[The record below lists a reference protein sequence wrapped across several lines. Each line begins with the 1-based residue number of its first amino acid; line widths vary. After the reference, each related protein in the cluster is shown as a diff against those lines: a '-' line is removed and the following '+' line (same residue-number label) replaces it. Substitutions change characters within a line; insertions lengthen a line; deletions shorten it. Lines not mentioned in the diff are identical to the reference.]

1 MPELP
6 TGTVT
11 FLFTDIEGST
21 RLLQKVGGQFAEIM
35 KDHSDIMRAA
45 ISASSGVEVGT
56 AGDSFFA
63 AFCEA
68 VDGIRA
74 AVGAQRELAAHGWPH
89 GEPVR
94 VRMGLHTGRGEL
106 GGDGYVGI
114 DVHRAARIADAAHG
128 GQVLLSDVT
137 ARLVEAALPLGVR
150 LRPLGEHRLKDLANP
165 ERLCQLEIEGLPSE
179 FPPPRSIEARAS
191 NLPADLTSFVGRNAE
206 IAEVERLLKRGRL
219 VTLTGAGGSGKTR
232 LAIRVASRLLGSFAD
247 GVCFVDLSSIAD
259 PAVVAP
265 TVAKAL
271 GIPEQGGRPVL
282 DAVKDHL
289 RNREALIVFD
299 NFEQVLDA
307 ATVVE
312 ELLTATPR
320 TKAIVTSRVPISIR
334 GEQEFEVPP
343 LAPPDPASLPDV
355 ATLRDIDAVRLFAD
369 RVQAVVPDFRIDEQ
383 NANAV
388 AAITARLDGLPLA
401 IELAATRMKVL
412 TPQQIL
418 ERLADRFA
426 LLTSSSRTLPDR
438 QRTLRGAIEW
448 SYELLD
454 EQERRLFARLAIF
467 TGGWT
472 LASADTVCD
481 PAGIGL
487 DVLDGISALVD
498 KSLVRRSL
506 DVNWI
511 RFSMLETIREFGRQK
526 LQEWGD
532 VDATRERHGA
542 HYLDLA
548 VEAEPH
554 LVAEDQVEWLD
565 RCDVEHGNVRDAL
578 RWAIETD
585 RAERAQEAAGAL
597 WRFWQ
602 QRGHIAEGA
611 RWFAEVLALPSGSGA
626 TAARAKALIGAGGIA
641 WWQRDREAAGRFYS
655 ESVDVERLLGDPA
668 GIAEALYNQAF
679 VVAGD
684 DIDAATRLVDE
695 ALALFRDVGDE
706 RGVAKTLTML
716 VIGDA
721 RAGRWAR
728 VASCLEEVVA
738 ILRRLGDR
746 LQLAFDL
753 VWLGFAYGRL
763 GRVEDARSAA
773 LEALR
778 LFEAGDN
785 ATGIGIA
792 LSNLAFLA
800 TWEGRH
806 QDSIRLAAAAARLKE
821 RVGGPPGGFAGILE
835 GNPVDE
841 ASPHLDVDAVRRAW
855 DEGSGMSLEETIRLA
870 ERGSGG
876 ASNGR
881 VALHSENGQ
890 SVGRVR

>member
-1 MPELP
+1 MPGLP

-21 RLLQKVGGQFAEIM
+21 RLLQEVGSQFAGILR
-35 KDHSDIMRAA
+35 DHSQIMRAA
-45 ISASSGVEVGT
+45 ISASGGVEVGT

-63 AFCEA
+63 AFSDPS
-68 VDGIRA
+68 DGIRA
-74 AVGAQRELAAHGWPH
+74 AVVAQRDLAAHPWPH

-106 GGDGYVGI
+106 GADGYVGI

-128 GQVLLSDVT
+128 GQVLISDVT

-150 LRPLGEHRLKDLANP
+150 VRALGEHRLKDLVKP
-165 ERLCQLEIEGLPSE
+165 EGLHQLEIEGLPAD
-179 FPPPRSIEARAS
+179 FPPPRSLEARPN
-191 NLPADLTSFVGRNAE
+191 NLPAELTSFVGREAE

-219 VTLTGAGGSGKTR
+219 VTLTGTGGSGKTR
-232 LAIRVASRLLGSFAD
+232 LAIRVASRLLGSFSS
-247 GVCFVDLSSIAD
+247 GVYFADLSSITD
-259 PAVVAP
+259 PAVVAS

-271 GIPEQGGRPVL
+271 GVAEQGDRPIVE
-282 DAVKDHL
+282 VMKDHL

-299 NFEQVLDA
+299 NFEQVVDA
-307 ATVVE
+307 ASMVE
-312 ELLTATPR
+312 ELLTAAPR
-320 TKAIVTSRVPISIR
+320 TKAIVTSRVPLSIR
-334 GEQEFEVPP
+334 GEQEFDIPP
-343 LAPPDPASLPDV
+343 LAPPDPASLPDL
-355 ATLRDIDAVRLFAD
+355 ATLRDVEAVRLFAD
-369 RVQAVVPDFRIDEQ
+369 RVQAVVPDFRVDEQ
-383 NANAV
+383 NAKAV

-401 IELAATRMKVL
+401 IELAATRLKVL
-412 TPQQIL
+412 TPQQVL
-418 ERLADRFA
+418 DRLADRFA
-426 LLTSSSRTLPDR
+426 LLSSASRTLPER

-448 SYELLD
+448 SYDLLD
-454 EQERRLFARLAIF
+454 ERERRLFARLAIF

-472 LASADTVCD
+472 LASAAAVCD

-487 DVLDGISALVD
+487 DALDGLSALVD
-498 KSLVRRSL
+498 KSLVRRGL

-511 RFSMLETIREFGRQK
+511 RFSMLETIREFGQQK
-526 LQEWGD
+526 LREFGD
-532 VDATRERHGA
+532 LEATRERHGL

-565 RCDVEHGNVRDAL
+565 RCDVEHGNIRDAL
-578 RWAIETD
+578 RWAIETE
-585 RAERAQEAAGAL
+585 RAEPAQEAAGAL

-611 RWFAEVLALPSGSGA
+611 RWFAEILALPSRTGP

-641 WWQRDREAAGRFYS
+641 WWQRDRESAGRFYS
-655 ESVDVERLLGDPA
+655 EAVDVERRLGDPA

-679 VVAGD
+679 VVAGE
-684 DIDAATRLVDE
+684 DIDAATRVTND
-695 ALALFRDVGDE
+695 ALAHFRQVGDE

-716 VIGDA
+716 VISDA
-721 RAGRWAR
+721 QARRWER
-728 VASCLEEVVA
+728 VASSLEEVVA

-773 LEALR
+773 IESLR
-778 LFEAGDN
+778 LFQAGDN

-792 LSNLAFLA
+792 LTDLAFLA

-806 QDSIRLAAAAARLKE
+806 EDSIRLAAAAARLKE

-835 GNPVDE
+835 GDPVDE
-841 ASPHLDVDAVRRAW
+841 ASSHLDGDAARRAW
-855 DEGSGMSLEETIRLA
+855 DEGSEMSLEATIRLA
-870 ERGSGG
+870 ERGSRA
-876 ASNGR
+876 ASNGWL
-881 VALHSENGQ
+881 ALHSENGQ
-890 SVGRVR
+890 SVGRVS

>member
-1 MPELP
+1 MSELP

-21 RLLQKVGGQFAEIM
+21 RLLQKVGSQFSDILD
-35 KDHSDIMRAA
+35 DHSAIMRAA
-45 ISASSGVEVGT
+45 IAASHGVEVGT

-63 AFCEA
+63 AFREP
-68 VDGIRA
+68 VDGVQA
-74 AVGAQRELAAHGWPH
+74 AVTAQRDLGAHPWAH

-137 ARLVEAALPLGVR
+137 ARLVEAALPSGVR
-150 LRPLGEHRLKDLANP
+150 VRALGEHRLKDLASS
-165 ERLCQLEIEGLPSE
+165 ERLHQLEIEGLPSD
-179 FPPPRSIEARAS
+179 FPPPRSIEARPS
-191 NLPADLTSFVGRNAE
+191 NLPAELTSFVGRDAE

-247 GVCFVDLSSIAD
+247 GVCFVDLSSIED
-259 PAVVAP
+259 PALVAS

-271 GIPEQGGRPVL
+271 GVPERGGRPVL
-282 DAVKDHL
+282 ETVKDHL
-289 RNREALIVFD
+289 RNREALILMD
-299 NFEQVLDA
+299 NFEQVLGA
-307 ATVVE
+307 ASVAE
-312 ELLTATPR
+312 ELLSGAPR
-320 TKAIVTSRVPISIR
+320 LKAIVTSRVPLSIR

-343 LAPPDPASLPDV
+343 LAPPDPAARQDL
-355 ATLRDIDAVRLFAD
+355 ATLQAVEAVRLFAD
-369 RVQAVVPDFRIDEQ
+369 RARAVIPDFQLDDQ
-383 NANAV
+383 NASTV
-388 AAITARLDGLPLA
+388 AAITTRLDGLPLA

-412 TPQQIL
+412 TPKQIL

-426 LLTSSSRTLPDR
+426 LLTSSSRALPER

-448 SYELLD
+448 SYDLLD
-454 EQERRLFARLAIF
+454 ERERRLFARLAIF

-472 LASADTVCD
+472 MASSAAVCD

-487 DVLDGISALVD
+487 DVLDGTSALVD
-498 KSLVRRSL
+498 NSLVRRSL
-506 DVNWI
+506 GFNWI
-511 RFSMLETIREFGRQK
+511 RFSMLETIQEFGQQK
-526 LQEWGD
+526 LKEFGD
-532 VDATRERHGA
+532 FEATRERHGA

-548 VEAEPH
+548 LEAEPH
-554 LVAEDQVEWLD
+554 LVADDQVEWLD
-565 RCDVEHGNVRDAL
+565 RCDVEHGNIRAAL

-585 RAERAQEAAGAL
+585 RADLAQSAAGAL

-611 RWFAEVLALPSGSGA
+611 RWLAEVLALPSGKA
-626 TAARAKALIGAGGIA
+626 PTAARAKALIGAGGIA
-641 WWQRDREAAGRFYS
+641 WWIPDREAAGRFYA
-655 ESVDVERLLGDPA
+655 EAVDVERQLGDPA
-668 GIAEALYNQAF
+668 RIAEAVYNLAF
-679 VVAGD
+679 FVAGD

-695 ALALFRDVGDE
+695 ALAYFRKVGDE

-721 RAGRWAR
+721 QAGRWKR
-728 VASCLEEVVA
+728 VTASLEEAVA
-738 ILRRLGDR
+738 ISRRLGDR
-746 LQLAFDL
+746 LQVAFGL

-763 GRVEDARSAA
+763 RRMEDARSAA
-773 LEALR
+773 LESLR
-778 LFEAGDN
+778 LFQEGGN

-792 LSNLAFLA
+792 LDSLAFLA

-806 QDSIRLAAAAARLKE
+806 EDAVRLAAAATRLKQD
-821 RVGGPPGGFAGILE
+821 VGGPRGGFANILE
-835 GNPVDE
+835 GDPAEE
-841 ASPHLDVDAVRRAW
+841 AKAHLDAEAAQRAW
-855 DEGSGMSLEETIRLA
+855 DEGWAMPLEEMIALA
-870 ERGSGG
+870 ERGGREPSGG
-876 ASNGR
+876 GLP
-881 VALHSENGQ
+881 LHSEDAR
-890 SVGRVR
+890 SVGRVS

>member
-1 MPELP
+1 MRELP

-21 RLLQKVGGQFAEIM
+21 RLLQKVGGQFADIL
-35 KDHSDIMRAA
+35 KDHSRIMRAA
-45 ISASSGVEVGT
+45 ISAASGVEVGT

-63 AFCEA
+63 AFREP

-74 AVGAQRELAAHGWPH
+74 AVRAQRDLAAHPWLH

-94 VRMGLHTGRGEL
+94 VRMGLHTGWGEL

-128 GQVLLSDVT
+128 GQVLLSDIT
-137 ARLVEAALPLGVR
+137 ARLVEAALPSGVR

-165 ERLCQLEIEGLPSE
+165 ERLSQLEIDGLPSE
-179 FPPPRSIEARAS
+179 FPAPRSLEARPN
-191 NLPADLTSFVGRNAE
+191 NLPAELTSFVGREAE
-206 IAEVERLLKRGRL
+206 IAEVERLLKRARL
-219 VTLTGAGGSGKTR
+219 VTLTGTGGSGKTR
-232 LAIRVASRLLGSFAD
+232 LAMRVASRLLGSFAD
-247 GVCFVDLSSIAD
+247 GVCFIDLSSITD
-259 PAVVAP
+259 PAVVAS

-271 GIPEQGGRPVL
+271 GVPEEGGRPVL
-282 DAVKDHL
+282 EAVKDHL
-289 RNREALIVFD
+289 RNREVLIVFD
-299 NFEQVLDA
+299 NFEQVVDA
-307 ATVVE
+307 APVVDE
-312 ELLTATPR
+312 ILSAAPR
-320 TKAIVTSRVPISIR
+320 AKAIVTSRVALSTR

-343 LAPPDPASLPDV
+343 LAPADPASLPDLES
-355 ATLRDIDAVRLFAD
+355 LRNIDAIHLFKD
-369 RVQAVVPDFRIDEQ
+369 RARAVVPDFQIDER
-383 NANAV
+383 NATAV

-412 TPQQIL
+412 TPQQVL
-418 ERLADRFA
+418 DRLADRFA
-426 LLTSSSRTLPDR
+426 LLSTTSRTLPER

-454 EQERRLFARLAIF
+454 EAERRLFARLAIF

-472 LASADTVCD
+472 LASADAVCD
-481 PAGIGL
+481 PAGTGL
-487 DVLDGISALVD
+487 DVVDGVSALVD

-506 DVNWI
+506 DWNWI
-511 RFSMLETIREFGRQK
+511 RFFMLESIREFGLQK
-526 LQEWGD
+526 LQESGD
-532 VDATRERHGA
+532 RDAMRERHGV
-542 HYLDLA
+542 HYLALA
-548 VEAEPH
+548 LEAEPH

-565 RCDVEHGNVRDAL
+565 RCDVEHGNIREAL

-585 RAERAQEAAGAL
+585 RADQAQEAAGAL

-602 QRGHIAEGA
+602 QRGHLAEGG
-611 RWFAEVLALPSGSGA
+611 RWFAEVLALPSGKGA

-641 WWQRDREAAGRFYS
+641 WWQRDRESARRFYS
-655 ESVDVERLLGDPA
+655 EAVDVARRLGDAA

-684 DIDAATRLVDE
+684 DIDAATRLTDE
-695 ALALFRDVGDE
+695 ALEHFREVGDE
-706 RGVAKTLTML
+706 QGVAKTLTML
-716 VIGDA
+716 VIRDA
-721 RAGRWAR
+721 QAGQWAR
-728 VASCLEEVVA
+728 VAACVEEAVA
-738 ILRRLGDR
+738 ILRRIGDR
-746 LQLAFDL
+746 LNLAFDL

-763 GRVEDARSAA
+763 RRVDDARSAA

-792 LSNLAFLA
+792 FTNLAFLA

-806 QDSIRLAAAAARLKE
+806 EEAIRLAAAAARLKE

-835 GNPVDE
+835 GDPAQE
-841 ASPHLDVDAVRRAW
+841 AGSHLDPETARRAW
-855 DEGSGMSLEETIRLA
+855 DEGWEMSLEETLRLA
-870 ERGSGG
+870 EQGSG
-876 ASNGR
+876 AISNDR
-881 VALHSENGQ
+881 WVLHSQTVGQ
-890 SVGRVR
+890 SGG